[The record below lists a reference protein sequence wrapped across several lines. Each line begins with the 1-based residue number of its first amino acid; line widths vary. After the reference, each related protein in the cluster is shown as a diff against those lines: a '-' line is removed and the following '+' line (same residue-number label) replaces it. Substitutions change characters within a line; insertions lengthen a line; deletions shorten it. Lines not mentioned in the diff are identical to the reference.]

1 MLLFTASTSLKQGVK
16 ETISPFLTHGA
27 MRENLDTERIT
38 FTMFDLWLGTIAC
51 DTIVKLNG
59 NF

>member
-1 MLLFTASTSLKQGVK
+1 
-16 ETISPFLTHGA
+16 
-27 MRENLDTERIT
+27 MRENLDTERIA
-38 FTMFDLWLGTIAC
+38 FTMCNLWDGTIEC